1 MKRERK
7 KNKQTKNYL
16 KIQMLEDLNI
26 NNLVKNQVSENE
38 KLFTK
43 LQMICRVLFSK
54 VKLVKNPSLKCK
66 EIFHWL
72 IFSET
77 L

>member
-1 MKRERK
+1 
-7 KNKQTKNYL
+7 
-16 KIQMLEDLNI
+16 MLEELNI

-43 LQMICRVLFSK
+43 LQMICRVLFSE
-54 VKLVKNPSLKCK
+54 VKLVENPSLMCK
-66 EIFHWL
+66 EIFHRL
-72 IFSET
+72 IFSKT